1 MIELKG
7 IFKYLIP
14 NIPNLSF
21 REKLR
26 ASLGALIG
34 ILVVGLISKTTAGS
48 NLNAL
53 WLIAPIG
60 ASSTL
65 LFAVPSSPF
74 AQPWSILGGNLFSSL
89 TGITC
94 ALFIPSPLLSGAVA
108 VFISIYLMFTFK
120 CVHPPSGAVALLC
133 VIGGDQIKELGYWFV
148 IYPLG
153 MNTVVLVLCA
163 IIYNKITNQ
172 HHLLK
177 SLDKDF
183 YKTYRSIDMGAKNQK
198 SDLALTLEENN
209 EFIDIDL
216 ENLERIFKQTQ
227 LRIFNNQ
234 FDQLRCSQVMSTDI
248 PKLEFSTPLNTAW
261 AFIKERNM
269 QALPVLSRS
278 NHLLGIVTRSDFIG
292 QINSNNFEK
301 FTQLLKSL
309 LSKNTNSHSDK
320 NEVVGQI
327 MRINTK
333 TVTTTDGF
341 MKVIPLMLEGKM
353 RHVPVIDEN
362 GKFFGMINQSD
373 MIAAL
378 YQTTL
383 NQATN
388 HELNLREIKKIIV

>member
-7 IFKYLIP
+7 LLKNLVP
-14 NIPNLSF
+14 NIPSLSNK
-21 REKLR
+21 EKLR

-74 AQPWSILGGNLFSSL
+74 AQPWSILGGNLLSSL

-94 ALFIPSPLLSGAVA
+94 AVLIPSPLLSGAVA

-133 VIGGDQIKELGYWFV
+133 VIGGEQIKELGYWFV
-148 IYPLG
+148 VYPLG
-153 MNTVVLVLCA
+153 LNTVVLVLCA
-163 IIYNKITNQ
+163 IIYNKVTNQ
-172 HHLLK
+172 HHLSK
-177 SLDKDF
+177 PAERDF
-183 YKTYRSIDMGAKNQK
+183 YKADRSNNLDGKIQK
-198 SDLALTLEENN
+198 SDLTLALEENN
-209 EFIDIDL
+209 ELIDINLTD
-216 ENLERIFKQTQ
+216 LERIFKQTQ

-234 FDQLRCSQVMSTDI
+234 FDQFRCKQVMSTDI
-248 PKLEFSTPLNTAW
+248 PRLEFSTPLDTAW
-261 AFIKERNM
+261 AVIKERNM

-278 NHLLGIVTRSDFIG
+278 DHLLGIVTRSDFIG
-292 QINSNNFEK
+292 QIDSNNFQK
-301 FTQLLKSL
+301 FRQLFKSL
-309 LSKNTNSHSDK
+309 LTKNTNSHSDK
-320 NEVVGQI
+320 KEVVGQI

-333 TVTTTDGF
+333 TVNVTDGF
-341 MKVIPLMLEGKM
+341 MNAIPLMLEEKM
-353 RHVPVIDEN
+353 RHVPVVNEK
-362 GKFFGMINQSD
+362 GKFLGMINQSD
-373 MIAAL
+373 MISAL

-388 HELNLREIKKIIV
+388 HELNLRELKKIIV

>member
-7 IFKYLIP
+7 LLKYLVP
-14 NIPNLSF
+14 NIPSLSNK
-21 REKLR
+21 EKLR

-74 AQPWSILGGNLFSSL
+74 AQPWSILGGNLLSSL

-94 ALFIPSPLLSGAVA
+94 AVLIPSPLLSGAVA

-133 VIGGDQIKELGYWFV
+133 VIGGQQIKDLGYWFV
-148 IYPLG
+148 VYPLG
-153 MNTVVLVLCA
+153 LNTVVLVLCA
-163 IIYNKITNQ
+163 IIYNKVTNQ
-172 HHLLK
+172 YHPSK
-177 SLDKDF
+177 PAEKDF
-183 YKTYRSIDMGAKNQK
+183 FKADRSNHMDGKIQK
-198 SDLALTLEENN
+198 SDLALALEENN
-209 EFIDIDL
+209 ELIDINLTD
-216 ENLERIFKQTQ
+216 LERIFKQTQ

-234 FDQLRCSQVMSTDI
+234 FDQLRCKQVMSTDI
-248 PKLEFSTPLNTAW
+248 PRLEFSTPLDTAW
-261 AFIKERNM
+261 AVIKERNM

-278 NHLLGIVTRSDFIG
+278 DHLLGIVTRSDFIG
-292 QINSNNFEK
+292 QIDSNNFQK
-301 FTQLLKSL
+301 FSHLFKSL
-309 LSKNTNSHSDK
+309 LIKNTNSHSDK

-333 TVTTTDGF
+333 TVNVKDGF
-341 MKVIPLMLEGKM
+341 MNAIPLMLEGKM
-353 RHVPVIDEN
+353 RHVPVVDEN
-362 GKFFGMINQSD
+362 GKFLGMINQSD
-373 MIAAL
+373 MISAL

-388 HELNLREIKKIIV
+388 HELNLRELKNIIV

>member
-7 IFKYLIP
+7 LLKNLVP
-14 NIPNLSF
+14 NIPSLSNK
-21 REKLR
+21 EKLR

-74 AQPWSILGGNLFSSL
+74 AQPWSILGGNLLSSL

-94 ALFIPSPLLSGAVA
+94 AVLIPSPLLSGAVA

-133 VIGGDQIKELGYWFV
+133 VIGGEQIKELGYWFV
-148 IYPLG
+148 VYTLG
-153 MNTVVLVLCA
+153 LNTVVLVLCA
-163 IIYNKITNQ
+163 IIYNKVTNQ
-172 HHLLK
+172 HHLSK
-177 SLDKDF
+177 PAERDF
-183 YKTYRSIDMGAKNQK
+183 YKADRSNNLDGKIQK
-198 SDLALTLEENN
+198 SDLTLALEENN
-209 EFIDIDL
+209 ELIDINLTD
-216 ENLERIFKQTQ
+216 LERIFKQTQ

-234 FDQLRCSQVMSTDI
+234 FDQFRCKQVMSTDI
-248 PKLEFSTPLNTAW
+248 PRLEFSTPLDTAW
-261 AFIKERNM
+261 AVIKERNM

-278 NHLLGIVTRSDFIG
+278 DHLLGIVTRSDFIG
-292 QINSNNFEK
+292 QIDSNNFQK
-301 FTQLLKSL
+301 FRQLFKSL
-309 LSKNTNSHSDK
+309 LTKNTNSHSDK
-320 NEVVGQI
+320 KEVVGQI

-333 TVTTTDGF
+333 TVNVTDGF
-341 MKVIPLMLEGKM
+341 MNAIPLMLEEKM
-353 RHVPVIDEN
+353 RHVPVVNEK
-362 GKFFGMINQSD
+362 GKFLGMINQSD
-373 MIAAL
+373 MISAL

-388 HELNLREIKKIIV
+388 HELNLRELKKIIV